1 VSLRLGRLI
10 VIACFLSSPPFCA
23 AFLSSPTINA
33 NSRVRIR
40 SPPAQPTRSLFSE
53 VSRQFR
59 PAHITDFVIT
69 RDRLSSRN
77 HRSKISPHIPRPGKY
92 PSRHYAISGDCMQM
106 VKRTR
111 EYRKD
116 CPHSRKWLDTNT
128 TVASV
133 KLRTSPVTR
142 GSPYVIFTRSQRG
155 WYAIFEPSP
164 GGPYVIFGR
173 SPLWRISE

>member
-1 VSLRLGRLI
+1 L
-10 VIACFLSSPPFCA
+10 FCLFT
-23 AFLSSPTINA
+23 AFLCRLPFFPHHQRKQSRPHTFAACTAHQELVFRSQPTI
-33 NSRVRIR
+33 
-40 SPPAQPTRSLFSE
+40 
-53 VSRQFR
+53 R

-111 EYRKD
+111 ECRKD
-116 CPHSRKWLDTNT
+116 CPHSWKWLDTNT

-142 GSPYVIFTRSQRG
+142 WSPYVIFTRSQRG